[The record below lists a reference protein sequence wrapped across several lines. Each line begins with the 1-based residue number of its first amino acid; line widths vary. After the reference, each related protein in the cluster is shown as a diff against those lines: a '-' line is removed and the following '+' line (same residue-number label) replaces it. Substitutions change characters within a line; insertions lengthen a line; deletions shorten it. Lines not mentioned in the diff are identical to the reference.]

1 VFWQN
6 HPSSIENLGRLLVIG
21 NATLKVAVQIFCME
35 ALKTKT
41 FLERRSEKREH
52 VGGTYLVKLDP
63 GKGVPPFTCFV
74 WDISESG
81 IRLKLSERANLPP
94 VVHILIG
101 NVRKAAKVIWQK
113 GDQVGLQFVAN

>member
-1 VFWQN
+1 
-6 HPSSIENLGRLLVIG
+6 
-21 NATLKVAVQIFCME
+21 ME

-41 FLERRSEKREH
+41 FLGRRSEKREH

-81 IRLKLSERANLPP
+81 IRLKLCERANLPP

-101 NVRKAAKVIWQK
+101 RPQGPKSDLAKGRSSWPSVRCELITIV
-113 GDQVGLQFVAN
+113 F